1 MPLLNIQELKIK
13 KIVEGASCPKCGGEL
28 IPSGH
33 KPISGKIIRALSLG
47 GIKPKSYE
55 CTACKKIIQAF

>member
-1 MPLLNIQELKIK
+1 MPLLNIEELKIK

>member
-1 MPLLNIQELKIK
+1 MPLMNIEELKIK

>member
-47 GIKPKSYE
+47 VINPKSYE
-55 CTACKKIIQAF
+55 CKECKRIIQAF